1 MIFNELEYAER
12 MLKEGFLQ
20 DKYLME
26 LKLLAKYYN
35 KIKGLITDDIKIKL
49 KEFCKKYLPEY
60 NEVLHLELITKAVH
74 YGVQKK
80 NTLVIVPF
88 IPIMKNEL
96 KKIKKLN
103 NLNLEKLSFIA
114 LLLSKTNKY
123 MPISNRSKKKKD
135 IIKGYYVNNYLFKD
149 LFNYAGVVCNKKER
163 DILIDQLCETK
174 LFNLTIFCALEVNFV
189 DEINKPEFIIEYFD
203 DLILEYLKYIGHNIV
218 NCGNCGKSFI
228 PSNGTHKYCKICA
241 KEIHNE
247 QEKNNAKIRMMK
259 MRNKNVTQTENSTN
273 TYLISI

>member
-1 MIFNELEYAER
+1 MIFNELEYAEK

-35 KIKGLITDDIKIKL
+35 KIKGLITDDVKIKL

-60 NEVLHLELITKAVH
+60 NEILHLELIAKAVY

-96 KKIKKLN
+96 EEIKKLN
-103 NLNLEKLSFIA
+103 NLNLERLSFIA
-114 LLLSKTNKY
+114 LVLSKTNKY
-123 MPISNRSKKKKD
+123 MPISNRRKKNKD

-149 LFNYAGVVCNKKER
+149 LFDYAGIVCNRKEK
-163 DILIDQLCETK
+163 DIFIDQLCETK

-189 DEINKPEFIIEYFD
+189 DETNKPEFIIEYFD
-203 DLILEYLKYIGHNIV
+203 DLILEYLKYIGNNIIY
-218 NCGNCGKSFI
+218 CEHCGKSFI
-228 PSNGTHKYCKICA
+228 PSNNRHKFCKDCWKEKERDNNRRYA
-241 KEIHNE
+241 KEGMR
-247 QEKNNAKIRMMK
+247 KLRSNNVKGL
-259 MRNKNVTQTENSTN
+259 ENSN
-273 TYLISI
+273 KPL

>member
-35 KIKGLITDDIKIKL
+35 KIKGLITDDVKIKL

-60 NEVLHLELITKAVH
+60 NEILHLELIVKAVH

-96 KKIKKLN
+96 EEIKKLN

-123 MPISNRSKKKKD
+123 MPISNKRKKNKN

-149 LFNYAGVVCNKKER
+149 LFDYAGVICNKKER
-163 DILIDQLCETK
+163 DEFIDRLCETK

-189 DEINKPEFIIEYFD
+189 DEINKSEFIIEYFD
-203 DLILEYLKYIGHNIV
+203 DLILEYLKYIGHNIIY
-218 NCGNCGKSFI
+218 CDNCGKSFI
-228 PSNGTHKYCKICA
+228 PSNNRHKFCKDCW
-241 KEIHNE
+241 KEIRKEQNRDNFNKWYQKHNSNHLE
-247 QEKNNAKIRMMK
+247 TI
-259 MRNKNVTQTENSTN
+259 NKP
-273 TYLISI
+273 L

>member
-60 NEVLHLELITKAVH
+60 NEILHLELISKAVH
-74 YGVQKK
+74 CGVQKK

-96 KKIKKLN
+96 EEIKKLN
-103 NLNLEKLSFIA
+103 NLNLERLSFIA
-114 LLLSKTNKY
+114 LILSKTNKY
-123 MPISNRSKKKKD
+123 MPISNRRKKNKN

-149 LFNYAGVVCNKKER
+149 LFNYAGVICNKKER

-189 DEINKPEFIIEYFD
+189 DDINKPEFIIEYFD

-218 NCGNCGKSFI
+218 YCENCGKSFI
-228 PSNGTHKYCKICA
+228 PSNNRHKFCKDCWKEKERDNNRRYA
-241 KEIHNE
+241 KEGMR
-247 QEKNNAKIRMMK
+247 KLRSNNVKGL
-259 MRNKNVTQTENSTN
+259 ENSN
-273 TYLISI
+273 KPL